1 MKQTVAV
8 STSTSPLVADP
19 EASERYGGVIQPQAK
34 IVEKKL
40 EMKIGSMS
48 KETLVKIFEKMKN
61 QESIKI
67 PAVDKIR

>member
-48 KETLVKIFEKMKN
+48 KETLEKIFEKMKN

-67 PAVDKIR
+67 PAVEKIR